1 MVGFPERALKSTAK
15 FLTQPYRARSLTPQG
30 VEPLPKP
37 LVVSALGFFFLM
49 GLAVPSAFAQT
60 SPRPLKEGTQASQKV
75 LAPSLLSESCVLKP
89 REDMA
94 PAPGLPVDQMLYCEQ
109 RLAGSFVVSRAPQGL
124 EIFKAYQQSRAASQN
139 NQRMSCGGQALAI
152 PELGPH
158 TAGLPCRL
166 ANGGWP
172 HLVLLHESNGQL
184 MALEAS
190 PGLLPTM
197 ASALGTNGPSLTKS
211 QATDILQRVFGG
223 PVPLASAS
231 DLSGFNDALKDAR
244 AANAQGRYRDAESLY
259 RTLLDLQTKVLKPTD
274 TAIAETLMDLA
285 LNVSNQGRDEEALA
299 LFRRAEP
306 ILQASANRADRARFS
321 SYQGYHAANAA
332 RYDQALQFASAA
344 VAEWRAIAQGPNLN
358 FASLTGGN
366 DEQDPRAF
374 DKGELALALNLQ
386 ANMALRMEELGLAQ
400 AAASEALQTL
410 KDTRGLPRWWKA
422 DILLTLGKITSAQG
436 RLSAAEQY
444 LNTALEEKKLAA
456 GDGLPTLRIRIALAQ
471 AYQREGM
478 NSSAIITY
486 REIFKQVRSLPP
498 GSDGV
503 LNKEDLI
510 AFGLAVS
517 DYAQTLK
524 DSQQIQGLY
533 NETFEAFQLIRP
545 TAVAQTLQKASQ
557 QRAVSNPKL
566 AARMAE
572 LIAAERARDAAN
584 LELSYETSLP
594 DDQRSRI
601 VEDKLAA
608 TKARA
613 EKDLA
618 RLQKLLRDEFPDYAE
633 ITTPKRL
640 TPVGFR
646 ERLGAN
652 EAVVSFLLGEKVS
665 FVQLIRR
672 DSMRMAKI
680 PEGQASIAETVTT
693 LRRALEIQAGSVNEF
708 DAVLAHQLFTRL
720 LGPVQDGLQGVNH
733 LVVIPAGPLAS
744 LPFALLV
751 EQAPVA
757 TGNYHQ
763 TAWLVNRM
771 AISHLPSLNAFFVQ
785 RAQKPPASA
794 KQSLLAFGNPS
805 LKGAS
810 LLSLPRVVASRSS
823 GQSRAAQLGAS
834 AKELEG
840 EATAMSALATSCRQA
855 GPAPA
860 EMLSALAPLP
870 ETETELKS
878 IARVF
883 GKQGARVF
891 LAEQATEPQLR
902 SQALD
907 DYKVIYFATHGL
919 LPGELKCQA
928 EPGLVLTPPAQT
940 PALSNPQAREEDGL
954 LEASEIAS
962 LRFNADL
969 VVLSACNTAGG
980 SGRFGG
986 DALSGLAESFF
997 HAGARRLLVS
1007 HWQVPSKATARLMTR
1022 LFETMG
1028 PDMAVGPSRSL
1039 QAAQLSLIRQPQSAH
1054 PFFWAAFVLVGDG
1067 LDDAWLPLP
1076 RGPKL

>member
-1 MVGFPERALKSTAK
+1 MVDSVKRASKSLVKRLSQPYPVRSVLLQLVRSTPQSFVMSASGLF
-15 FLTQPYRARSLTPQG
+15 FLT
-30 VEPLPKP
+30 
-37 LVVSALGFFFLM
+37 
-49 GLAVPSAFAQT
+49 GLAFPSAFAQT

-109 RLAGSFVVSRAPQGL
+109 RLAGSLVVSRAPQGL
-124 EIFKAYQQSRAASQN
+124 ELFKAYQQSRAASQN
-139 NQRMSCGGQALAI
+139 NQRMICGGQAFAI
-152 PELGPH
+152 PELSPN

-166 ANGGWP
+166 SNGGWP

-190 PGLLPTM
+190 PGLLPTL
-197 ASALGTNGPSLTKS
+197 ASALGTNAPPLSKS

-231 DLSGFNDALKDAR
+231 DLSGFNDALKNAR

-358 FASLTGGN
+358 FASLTGGD

-400 AAASEALQTL
+400 AAASEALQIL

-498 GSDGV
+498 GSEGA

-524 DSQQIQGLY
+524 DSQRIQGLY
-533 NETFEAFQLIRP
+533 NEAFEAFQLIRP

-557 QRAVSNPKL
+557 QRAVSDPKL

-572 LIAAERARDAAN
+572 LNAAERARDAAN

-608 TKARA
+608 TKAKA
-613 EKDLA
+613 ENDLA

-633 ITTPKRL
+633 ITTPQRL
-640 TPVGFR
+640 TSVGFR

-708 DAVLAHQLFTRL
+708 DAVLAHQFFKRL
-720 LGPVQDGLQGVNH
+720 LGPIQEGLKGVNH

-763 TAWLVNRM
+763 TAWLVNRV

-810 LLSLPRVVASRSS
+810 SLSLPRVVASRSS
-823 GQSRAAQLGAS
+823 GPSRAAQLGAS

-855 GPAPA
+855 GPASA

-928 EPGLVLTPPAQT
+928 EPGLVLTPPVQT

-962 LRFNADL
+962 LRFNAEL

-980 SGRFGG
+980 AGRFGG
-986 DALSGLAESFF
+986 DSLSGLAESFF

>member
-1 MVGFPERALKSTAK
+1 RGIS
-15 FLTQPYRARSLTPQG
+15 SLA
-30 VEPLPKP
+30 VF
-37 LVVSALGFFFLM
+37 VVS
-49 GLAVPSAFAQT
+49 SAFAQSSLPGT
-60 SPRPLKEGTQASQKV
+60 LKEDAQGVQRA
-75 LAPSLLSESCVLKP
+75 LAPSLLSESCLLKP

-94 PAPGLPVDQMLYCEQ
+94 PAPGLPVDRMLYCEQ
-109 RLAGSFVVSRAPQGL
+109 RLAGSLVVSRAPQGL
-124 EIFKAYQQSRAASQN
+124 ELLKAYQQSRAASQN
-139 NQRMSCGGQALAI
+139 SQRMTCGSQAVAI
-152 PELGPH
+152 PELGPKS
-158 TAGLPCRL
+158 AGLACRL
-166 ANGGWP
+166 TNGGWP
-172 HLVLLHESNGQL
+172 HLVLLHESNSQL
-184 MALEAS
+184 VTLEAS

-197 ASALGTNGPSLTKS
+197 ASALENDGPPLTKF

-231 DLSGFNDALKDAR
+231 DLSGFNDALKNAR

-306 ILQASANRADRARFS
+306 ILQASSNKADRARFS

-358 FASLTGGN
+358 FASLAGG
-366 DEQDPRAF
+366 DDDQDPRAF

-400 AAASEALQTL
+400 AAASEALQIL

-498 GSDGV
+498 GSEGA

-524 DSQQIQGLY
+524 NSQQIQGLY
-533 NETFEAFQLIRP
+533 NEAFDAFQLIRP

-557 QRAVSNPKL
+557 QLATSDPKL

-572 LIAAERARDAAN
+572 LNAAERARDAAN

-601 VEDKLAA
+601 VEDKLVA
-608 TKARA
+608 TKAEA

-618 RLQKLLRDEFPDYAE
+618 RLQRLLRDEFPNYAE
-633 ITTPKRL
+633 ITAPKPL
-640 TPVGFR
+640 TSVGFR
-646 ERLGAN
+646 ERLGAS

-680 PEGQASIAETVTT
+680 PEGQASIAETVAT

-708 DAVLAHQLFTRL
+708 DSVLSHQLFTRL
-720 LGPVQDGLQGVNH
+720 LGPVQEGLQGVNH

-744 LPFALLV
+744 LPFALLI
-751 EQAPVA
+751 EQPPVA
-757 TGNYHQ
+757 RSSYHQ
-763 TAWLVNRM
+763 AAWLVNRM
-771 AISHLPSLNAFFVQ
+771 AISHLPSLNAFFAQ
-785 RAQKPPASA
+785 RAQKPPTPA

-805 LKGAS
+805 LKGPAPS
-810 LLSLPRVVASRSS
+810 SSARAAASRSS
-823 GQSRAAQLGAS
+823 GQAGAAQVGATAS
-834 AKELEG
+834 IPQG
-840 EATAMSALATSCRQA
+840 EVNAMSALATSCRQA
-855 GPAPA
+855 GPASA
-860 EMLSALAPLP
+860 EMLAALAPLP

-883 GKQGARVF
+883 GQQGAQVF
-891 LAEQATEPQLR
+891 LAEQATEPRLR
-902 SQALD
+902 AQALD
-907 DYKVIYFATHGL
+907 DYKVVYFATHGL

-940 PALSNPQAREEDGL
+940 PALSNPQAREGDGL

-962 LRFNADL
+962 LRFNAEL

-980 SGRFGG
+980 AGRFGG
-986 DALSGLAESFF
+986 DSLSGLAESFF